1 MPRGHYIPFTKEQEQ
16 KIKDEYLSTPV
27 KRLAGELNTTYGR
40 IMRFLKRNNLEIPK
54 ELIEKRKLDSR
65 IKKGTIPF
73 NKGKKQAD
81 YMTQEAIE
89 RTKKTRFKKGNIPH
103 NVNKK
108 GDGAIVIR
116 KDKSG
121 RNYKYIRVAPGV
133 WELLHVHIWEKE
145 NGKIPKKHIV
155 VFKDGNTENIC
166 IENLELISK
175 VENMLRNSRHKFP
188 REIIPTLVLKNKLE
202 KKLKDLQNGTK

>member
-1 MPRGHYIPFTKEQEQ
+1 MPKGHYIPFTKEQEQ
-16 KIKDEYLSTPV
+16 KIKDEYLAKPV
-27 KRLAGELNTTYGR
+27 KRLADELNTTYHR

-54 ELIEKRKLDSR
+54 ELIEKRKLESR
-65 IKKGTIPF
+65 IKKGNIPF
-73 NKGKKQAD
+73 NKSKKQTD

-103 NVNKK
+103 NANKK
-108 GDGAIVIR
+108 GDGAITIR

-121 RNYKYIRVAPGV
+121 RNYKYIRVALGV

-145 NGKIPKKHIV
+145 NGKIPENHIV
-155 VFKDGNTENIC
+155 VFKDGNTENVC

-175 VENMLRNSRHKFP
+175 VENMLRNSKHKFP
-188 REIIPTLVLKNKLE
+188 REIIPSLVLKNKLE
-202 KKLKDLQNGTK
+202 NKLKDLQNGTK